1 MEEKRIKAV
10 PLNATW
16 ESLYQKV
23 KEKKGK
29 PVWIKLQM
37 TIDLLSHVPY
47 QEYDGII
54 EAKSNGYLEIKAS
67 MDKEGNVSLFRC
79 IQQDL
84 GDEDGFGV
92 EPDEY
97 MYGIVGSDGYFIKPL
112 YVE

>member
-1 MEEKRIKAV
+1 M
-10 PLNATW
+10 PYNDTW

-29 PVWIKLQM
+29 YVWIKLQM
-37 TIDLLSHVPY
+37 TNDLLSHVPY

-54 EAKSNGYLEIKAS
+54 EAKNKGYLAIEAS
-67 MDKEGNVSLFRC
+67 VDKEGSLSLSRC
-79 IQQDL
+79 IQQNL

-97 MYGIVGSDGYFIKPL
+97 MYGIIGSDGFFIKPL
-112 YVE
+112 YVK